1 MILLSSTLHFKKQH
15 RGLIEPSFMSHDFE
29 SFQFD
34 CTGSI
39 LFDSKIA
46 NREVPVK
53 TDQIWP
59 GSVIGSFLANNEY
72 ILISF

>member
-1 MILLSSTLHFKKQH
+1 
-15 RGLIEPSFMSHDFE
+15 MSHDFE